1 MRIEDLIA
9 AVEREGGAVVVM
21 VAEAQ
26 GSVPR
31 EAGAA
36 MLVTELRATG
46 TIGGGTV
53 EHRAL
58 AHART
63 MLGGSVAS
71 PAAGNPLPDPPPKGE
86 RGRQRD
92 RLGANDDGALERN
105 REGLILDFP
114 LGPAL
119 DQCCGGHMRVAFAG
133 FGAADL
139 ERLRAARGELELW
152 PGGPVLAE
160 AAARRQVLIYGGG
173 HVGTALARALAPLP
187 FRVRWIDA
195 RLGAFPAEIPEGVE
209 TVETPLPEAEAKA
222 APGDALHV
230 VLTHSHALDL
240 EIIAAVLERGE
251 FGFLGVIGS
260 ATKKALFLRRLRER
274 GIPEGR
280 LARLTCPIGVP
291 GVRDKRP
298 EVIAATVA
306 VQLLQV
312 AHAVVQKNRESA

>member
-1 MRIEDLIA
+1 MRIADLIE

-36 MLVTELRATG
+36 MLVTAFRITD

-53 EHRAL
+53 EHRAM

-63 MLGGSVAS
+63 MLS
-71 PAAGNPLPDPPPKGE
+71 
-86 RGRQRD
+86 
-92 RLGANDDGALERN
+92 GADDDALERN
-105 REGLILDFP
+105 QDGLILDFP

-119 DQCCGGHMRVAFAG
+119 DQCCGGHMRVAFAV
-133 FGAADL
+133 FGTTDL
-139 ERLRAARGELELW
+139 ERLREARGELELW
-152 PGGPVLAE
+152 PGGPVLVE
-160 AAARRQVLIYGGG
+160 AAASRHVLIYGGG

-187 FRVRWIDA
+187 FAVRWVDA
-195 RLGAFPAEIPEGVE
+195 RLDGFPAEIPAGVE

-274 GIPEGR
+274 GIPENR

-298 EVIAATVA
+298 GVIAASVA

-312 AHAVVQKNRESA
+312 ARTAVQKNLESA